1 MTRNLVFRASAS
13 VILLTLFL
21 LPGMAQAA
29 NVTVGCPGGGGGA
42 YPSINAALAAIGQ
55 TGPSTIS
62 VTGTCNENVSLN
74 NARSLTI
81 FAGLGGAKIVGPQDS
96 DTFDIFLSQDITL
109 QNLEIVG
116 TPGTTVSTAG
126 GGVFISDASEV
137 HVVGCN
143 IHDNQGGGI
152 SVDAG
157 SLLFLRDTT
166 IQNNTP
172 GDGMDVTNNSSA
184 DVVGST
190 IQNNGFPVTG
200 GVGVFV
206 INRSSVVFR
215 QTNFILNNGDIGVF
229 AQTLSNI
236 GFQSAV
242 AGRFTTVSGHGLD
255 GIFLSRD
262 STLGLNGV
270 NAQVVTGNGS
280 SCPLDPTCGGIYAVR
295 NSTVSAGN
303 ANISGNQGSGINVDQ
318 GSNLLLNNA
327 TVSNNS
333 GDGVHVVEIAIGNI
347 GVGNAITGNGGH
359 SVFCDARSLVV
370 GDLSGLSKVKCD
382 EIEGPSESRHGADH
396 KDKEGKERNH

>member
-1 MTRNLVFRASAS
+1 MTKNLVFRASAS
-13 VILLTLFL
+13 GTLLTLFL
-21 LPGMAQAA
+21 LSGIAHAA
-29 NVTVGCPGGGGGA
+29 DVTVGCPGGGGGA

-62 VTGTCNENVSLN
+62 VTGTCNENVTLN

-81 FAGLGGAKIVGPQDS
+81 FAGPGGAKIVGPQDS

-109 QNLEIVG
+109 QDLEIVG
-116 TPGTTVSTAG
+116 TPGTTVATAG

-137 HVVGCN
+137 HLVRCN
-143 IHDNQGGGI
+143 IHDNQGGG
-152 SVDAG
+152 VFADTG
-157 SLLFLRDTT
+157 SLLFLNHTS
-166 IQNNTP
+166 IQNNAP
-172 GDGMDVTNNSSA
+172 GDGLDVTNNSSA

-206 INRSSVVFR
+206 INRSSIVFR

-242 AGRFTTVSGHGLD
+242 AGRFTTVSGHGQD
-255 GIFLSRD
+255 GIAVSRD

-295 NSTVSAGN
+295 NSTVSTGN
-303 ANISGNQGSGINVDQ
+303 AIISGNQGSGINVDQ

-333 GDGVHVVEIAIGNI
+333 GDGVHVEEIAIGNI
-347 GVGNAITGNGGH
+347 GVGNAITGNGGA
-359 SVFCDARSLVV
+359 SVFCDERSLVV
-370 GDLSGLSKVKCD
+370 GDLTGISKVNCD
-382 EIEGPSESRHGADH
+382 RNDPPGKSRHGADD